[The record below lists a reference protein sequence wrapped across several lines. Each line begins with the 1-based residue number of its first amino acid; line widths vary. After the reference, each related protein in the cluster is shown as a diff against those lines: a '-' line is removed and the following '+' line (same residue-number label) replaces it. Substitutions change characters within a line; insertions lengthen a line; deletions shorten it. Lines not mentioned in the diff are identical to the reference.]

1 MKPNF
6 KKLALLGIT
15 SGILVSQQVQAE
27 SEGVLSISHKN
38 DCKGTGGCG
47 GSKAECKGS
56 GGCGGSKSECK
67 GSGGCG
73 GSKSECKGSGGCG
86 GSKSECKGSGNCGGV
101 LADNGSPEKKNP
113 YASPDKGEVKKD
125 PNDGNMNY
133 HLMTEEELLLE
144 LNDDGLRMYKSL
156 NAEGK
161 ALALKVAS
169 GMCAASNQCQG
180 LNACKSEQNACAGK
194 GDCAGKGI
202 CALSDKNLAVKLVYD
217 KMHEKRQNLTK

>member
-15 SGILVSQQVQAE
+15 SGLLVSQQVQAE
-27 SEGVLSISHKN
+27 SEGVLSVSHKN
-38 DCKGTGGCG
+38 SCKG
-47 GSKAECKGS
+47 E
-56 GGCGGSKSECK
+56 GGCGGSKSSCK
-67 GSGGCG
+67 GEGGCG
-73 GSKSECKGSGGCG
+73 GSKSSCKGEGGCG
-86 GSKSECKGSGNCGGV
+86 GSKSSCKGEGGCSGV
-101 LADNGSPEKKNP
+101 LADNETPEKKSP
-113 YASPDKGEVKKD
+113 YVDPAKVGDAKKD

-156 NAEGK
+156 TAEGK

-180 LNACKSEQNACAGK
+180 LNACKSANNACAGK

-202 CALSDKNLAVKLVYD
+202 CAISDKNLAVKLVYD
-217 KMHEKRQNLTK
+217 KMNEKRKNLTK